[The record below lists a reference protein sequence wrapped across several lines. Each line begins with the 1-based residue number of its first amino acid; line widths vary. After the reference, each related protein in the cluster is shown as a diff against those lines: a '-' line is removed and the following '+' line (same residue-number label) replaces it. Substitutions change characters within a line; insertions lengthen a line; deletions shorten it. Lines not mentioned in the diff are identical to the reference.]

1 MRCKGCDKTIDVKWR
16 SVTTEEG
23 KDIVLMEDLCSHCLL
38 WADVAL
44 HDLETDGL
52 RVELGAF
59 SDEYVSLDATE

>member
-16 SVTTEEG
+16 TVTTEEG
-23 KDIVLMEDLCSHCLL
+23 KDIILMEDLCSYCLL

-44 HDLETDGL
+44 HDLDTDGL

>member
-23 KDIVLMEDLCSHCLL
+23 KDIILMEDLCSYCLL

-44 HDLETDGL
+44 NDLDTDGL